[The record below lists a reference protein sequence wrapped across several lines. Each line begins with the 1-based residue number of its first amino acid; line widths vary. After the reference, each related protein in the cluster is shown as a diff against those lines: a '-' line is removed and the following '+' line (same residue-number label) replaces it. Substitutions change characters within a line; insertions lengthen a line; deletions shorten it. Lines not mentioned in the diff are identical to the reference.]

1 MYLIHGLVIFYYVAL
16 RPDLKTTQLINLELQ
31 CVNNNNYFHSAK
43 QTVTSSK
50 ASPQPTLIQGPQRRE
65 FKY

>member
-16 RPDLKTTQLINLELQ
+16 RSDLKTTQLINLELQ

-43 QTVTSSK
+43 QTVTS
-50 ASPQPTLIQGPQRRE
+50 PQPTLIQGPRRRE